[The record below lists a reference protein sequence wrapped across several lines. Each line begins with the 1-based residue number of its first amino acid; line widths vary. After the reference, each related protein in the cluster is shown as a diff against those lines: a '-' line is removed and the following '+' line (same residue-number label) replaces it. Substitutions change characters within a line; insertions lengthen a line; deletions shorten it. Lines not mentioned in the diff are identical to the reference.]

1 MRLPLDTA
9 GPRHRLS
16 RLHGADAR
24 LVHASGH
31 SECEYCRCRRD
42 GLVWGLLGGLGQCGH
57 ACVLGRGGDLW
68 GDGGGGVVGD
78 CGGGG
83 DGDWEGDGGLREI
96 GLVLPRGVWG
106 LMGVVVSRKDAWVCL
121 ALMGLK
127 GLGILVW
134 SHR

>member
-42 GLVWGLLGGLGQCGH
+42 GLVWGLLGGLGQC
-57 ACVLGRGGDLW
+57 
-68 GDGGGGVVGD
+68 
-78 CGGGG
+78 GGG